1 MQGSDGKMNWKWAI
15 MFFLLALGLSI
26 VLGLWHPASAAGN
39 TTNIS
44 YYVNQGDTVYVGQTI
59 DISGVVPPYQYLA
72 YWDGFT
78 MYDRNAS
85 YLIPMSYKKD
95 SYYYF
100 YLDPKIFSTRLGK
113 WFRSDLKFEPNGNN
127 LAFVV
132 KKAQPIPVAN
142 KTENESLQNP
152 NQTPIEIPAVSPLPI
167 HHVADYLVARG
178 GSFTIKGNNTVSV
191 WLFGARDSLLDYHM
205 YNNSAVIAPQLIST
219 LSPGRYT
226 VLLQEQEPG
235 YEGDPAIRYDNI
247 SESIQWFDSQTFT
260 IQGFSVSDQT
270 PENVLKQLEAVFPK
284 THYQY
289 QLFNLE
295 IQDPTI
301 SIDQIDS
308 LNQLNNTGAP
318 QAEGLILGSQ
328 SYIDVR
334 GYTNAAPDT
343 LIQVGVDVDFN
354 MGGDPWK
361 GTIATAATGDPGGD
375 MREWKALIPLK
386 IYDMKPGR
394 HFVSAKSDLSD
405 AVISTADFF
414 IYDNPAGNSV
424 VPNKTIR
431 YISGRYGPEEMVPT
445 PTPLVV
451 TQVVTQIV
459 TQVVT
464 VPVTPSNEQVHAQQV
479 ILQKEISDQNWARTL
494 SYIAV
499 GIIIIGLIATG
510 AWIISAWRR
519 SKV

>member
-1 MQGSDGKMNWKWAI
+1 MRDWKFIILIVVLAI
-15 MFFLLALGLSI
+15 IGITAIHYLFPAVSALQNYTGPI
-26 VLGLWHPASAAGN
+26 P
-39 TTNIS
+39 
-44 YYVNQGDTVYVGQTI
+44 YYIQQGDTVYVNQTI

-78 MYDRNAS
+78 MYDRNAT
-85 YLIPMSYKKD
+85 YLIPMSYKK
-95 SYYYF
+95 STYYNF
-100 YLDPKIFSTRLGK
+100 YLDPDIFSNRLGK
-113 WFRSDLKFEPNGNN
+113 WYRYDLKFEPNGNN

-132 KKAQPIPVAN
+132 KRAQPIPVAN
-142 KTENESLQNP
+142 KSMNETLQNA
-152 NQTPIEIPAVSPLPI
+152 NQTPAEIPPAPPLPI
-167 HHVADYLVARG
+167 KHIADYLVARG
-178 GSFTIKGNNTVSV
+178 DSFSIKGDRAVSV

-247 SESIQWFDSQTFT
+247 SQSIQWFDSSTFT
-260 IQGFSVSDQT
+260 IQGFSVLDQT
-270 PENVLKQLEAVFPK
+270 PDNVLKQLEEVFPK

-289 QLFNLE
+289 QKFTLE

-318 QAEGLILGSQ
+318 QAQGLILGSQ

-361 GTIATAATGDPGGD
+361 GTIATASQGDPGGD

-386 IYDMKPGR
+386 LYDMKAGR

-405 AVISTADFF
+405 AIISTADFF
-414 IYDNPAGNSV
+414 IYDNPVGNSV

-445 PTPLVV
+445 PTPVVV
-451 TQVVTQIV
+451 TQVVTQVI
-459 TQVVT
+459 TQIVT
-464 VPVTPSNEQVHAQQV
+464 VPVTPSNEQVLAQQR
-479 ILQKEISDQNWARTL
+479 IAQKEISDQNWKRNVT
-494 SYIAV
+494 YTGF
-499 GIIIIGLIATG
+499 GIVAIGFILTVI
-510 AWIISAWRR
+510 WMISAWRR